1 MLRFFQF
8 DHVSFQVGAAFTAV
22 EPVDDFTE
30 ATVVV
35 RLLDPWT
42 KERSEVQQ
50 FCGSSHVTTQIH
62 LFSTNSHVQ
71 NLLLI

>member
-42 KERSEVQQ
+42 KER
-50 FCGSSHVTTQIH
+50 TQIH
-62 LFSTNSHVQ
+62 LFSTNSQVQ